1 VNTRW
6 HWAAV
11 PLILLLTVWI
21 VGCSS
26 GSSSSSPT
34 SAPATTAAATTT
46 PSAATTTAASGDAV
60 PEYKPSTVTSSEHV
74 GGAGKTVLTSP
85 DSAEK
90 VTAFYENALQSGG
103 WQVEKTTKSGDT
115 VEYKAIKGTAAVEI
129 EISSAGA
136 GASITVKVIQ

>member
-1 VNTRW
+1 MNARW

-11 PLILLLTVWI
+11 PLILLLSAWI

-26 GSSSSSPT
+26 GGSSASPT
-34 SAPATTAAATTT
+34 LAPATTVVAATT
-46 PSAATTTAASGDAV
+46 PAAAVVAASGDAV
-60 PEYKPSTVTSSEHV
+60 SEYKPSTVTSSEHV
-74 GGAGKTVLTSP
+74 GGASKTVLTSP

-90 VTAFYENALQSGG
+90 VTAFYQNALQSGG